1 MHISTDIVINVQW
14 GIAVPTESTPD
25 ERRAFILS
33 GLKGRGRLS
42 TLEVSAHFEVSE
54 DTIRRDFREMAA
66 EGLIKRVHGAAL
78 PVSPGQL
85 PFQGRY
91 KIAAGLKARLA
102 RAAARLVLPDQ
113 VVVID
118 GGTTNL
124 EVARQLPRD
133 LRATIVTNSPL
144 VATATTEHPHL
155 EVILLG
161 GVFDKRSQMVLGARV
176 LDQLHAL
183 NADLCFIGVH
193 GIHEEFGLTTA
204 GYDEAAIKAAM
215 IKTAAEV
222 VAVATPDKFG
232 TAAAHHFAALSA
244 VDALVTEDTPHTR
257 GLLEKQ
263 AIKAVYA

>member
-1 MHISTDIVINVQW
+1 MPI
-14 GIAVPTESTPD
+14 ESTPD
-25 ERRAFILS
+25 ERRAFVLS
-33 GLKGRGRLS
+33 ELEAKGRLS
-42 TLEVSAHFEVSE
+42 TQEVSAHFEVSE
-54 DTIRRDFREMAA
+54 DTIRRDFRDMAA

-78 PVSPGQL
+78 PVSPGGL

-91 KIAAGLKARLA
+91 KIAAALKTRLA
-102 RAAARLVLPDQ
+102 RAAAGLVLPDQ

-176 LDQLHAL
+176 LDQLYAI

-215 IKTAAEV
+215 IKATAEI

-232 TAAAHHFAALSA
+232 SAAAHHFAALSA
-244 VDALVTEDTPHTR
+244 IDTLVTEDTPRTR
-257 GLLEKQ
+257 DLLEKT
-263 AIKAVYA
+263 AVKALYA

>member
-1 MHISTDIVINVQW
+1 M
-14 GIAVPTESTPD
+14 ESTPD
-25 ERRAFILS
+25 ERRAFVLS
-33 GLKGRGRLS
+33 ELEAKGRLS
-42 TLEVSAHFEVSE
+42 TQEVSAHFEVSE
-54 DTIRRDFREMAA
+54 DTIRRDFRDMAA

-78 PVSPGQL
+78 PVSPGGL

-102 RAAARLVLPDQ
+102 RAAAGLVLPDQ

-144 VATATTEHPHL
+144 IASATTEHPHL

-161 GVFDKRSQMVLGARV
+161 GIFDKRSQMVLGARV
-176 LDQLHAL
+176 LDQLHAI

-215 IKTAAEV
+215 IKAAAEV

-232 TAAAHHFAALSA
+232 TVAAHHFATLSSI
-244 VDALVTEDTPHTR
+244 DTLVTEETPR
-257 GLLEKQ
+257 ARNLLEKGGVK
-263 AIKAVYA
+263 AIYA

>member
-1 MHISTDIVINVQW
+1 MPI
-14 GIAVPTESTPD
+14 ESTPD
-25 ERRAFILS
+25 ERRAFVLS
-33 GLKGRGRLS
+33 QLEAKGRLS
-42 TLEVSAHFEVSE
+42 TQEVSVHFEVSE
-54 DTIRRDFREMAA
+54 DTVRRDFREMAG

-78 PVSPGQL
+78 PVSPGGL

-91 KIAAGLKARLA
+91 KIAAGLKTRLA
-102 RAAARLVLPDQ
+102 RAAAQLVLPDQ

-144 VATATTEHPHL
+144 VATSTSDHSHL

-176 LDQLHAL
+176 LDQLQAV
-183 NADLCFIGVH
+183 NADLCFVGVH
-193 GIHEEFGLTTA
+193 GIHEDLGLTTA

-215 IKTAAEV
+215 IKAAAEV

-232 TAAAHHFAALSA
+232 TASAHRFAALSSI
-244 VDALVTEDTPHTR
+244 DTMVTEDTPRTR
-257 GLLEKQ
+257 GLLEKAGVK
-263 AIKAVYA
+263 AIYA

>member
-1 MHISTDIVINVQW
+1 MPI
-14 GIAVPTESTPD
+14 ESTPD
-25 ERRAFILS
+25 ERRAFVLS
-33 GLKGRGRLS
+33 KLEAKGRLS
-42 TLEVSAHFEVSE
+42 TQEVSAHFEVSE
-54 DTIRRDFREMAA
+54 DTIRRDFRDMAA

-78 PVSPGQL
+78 PVSPGGL

-102 RAAARLVLPDQ
+102 RAAAGLVLPDQ

-144 VATATTEHPHL
+144 IASATTEHPHL

-161 GVFDKRSQMVLGARV
+161 GIFDKRSQMVLGARV
-176 LDQLHAL
+176 LDQLHAI
-183 NADLCFIGVH
+183 NADLCVIGVH

-204 GYDEAAIKAAM
+204 DYDEAAIKAAM
-215 IKTAAEV
+215 MKAAAEV

-232 TAAAHHFAALSA
+232 TVAAHHFATLSSI
-244 VDALVTEDTPHTR
+244 DTLVTEETPR
-257 GLLEKQ
+257 ARDLLEKGGVK
-263 AIKAVYA
+263 AIYA

>member
-1 MHISTDIVINVQW
+1 MPI
-14 GIAVPTESTPD
+14 ESTPD
-25 ERRAFILS
+25 ERRAFVLS
-33 GLKGRGRLS
+33 KLEAKGRLS
-42 TLEVSAHFEVSE
+42 TQEVSAHFEVSE
-54 DTIRRDFREMAA
+54 DTIRRDFRDMAA

-78 PVSPGQL
+78 PVSPGGL

-102 RAAARLVLPDQ
+102 RAAAGLVLPDQ

-144 VATATTEHPHL
+144 IASATTEHPHL

-161 GVFDKRSQMVLGARV
+161 GIFDKRSQMVLGARV
-176 LDQLHAL
+176 LEQLHAI
-183 NADLCFIGVH
+183 NADLCVIGVH

-215 IKTAAEV
+215 IKAAAEV

-232 TAAAHHFAALSA
+232 TVAAHHFATLSSI
-244 VDALVTEDTPHTR
+244 DTLVTEETPR
-257 GLLEKQ
+257 ARDLLEKGGVK
-263 AIKAVYA
+263 AIYA

>member
-1 MHISTDIVINVQW
+1 MPI
-14 GIAVPTESTPD
+14 ESTPD
-25 ERRAFILS
+25 ERRAFVLS
-33 GLKGRGRLS
+33 KLEAKGRLS
-42 TLEVSAHFEVSE
+42 TQEVSAHFEVSE
-54 DTIRRDFREMAA
+54 DTIRRDFRDMAA

-78 PVSPGQL
+78 LVSPGGL

-91 KIAAGLKARLA
+91 KIAAALKTRLA
-102 RAAARLVLPDQ
+102 RAAAGLVLPDQ

-144 VATATTEHPHL
+144 VATSTTEHPHL

-176 LDQLHAL
+176 LDQLQAV

-193 GIHEEFGLTTA
+193 GIHEELGLTTA

-215 IKTAAEV
+215 IKAAAEI
-222 VAVATPDKFG
+222 VAVATPDKIG
-232 TAAAHHFAALSA
+232 TAAAHHFAALSSI
-244 VDALVTEDTPHTR
+244 DTLVTEDTPRTR
-257 GLLEKQ
+257 DLLEKV
-263 AIKAVYA
+263 AMKVIYA